1 MLLKPHEIEEVRGN
15 IETITVDDISS
26 GKARMIP
33 TQLKNGYTATLLLD
47 VTNKS
52 VIKEHLIVKNPN
64 GDIDGAESEWIA
76 KDVLGDGYL
85 SITHNKLMS
94 HFMKRLGNFNFK
106 TKLDINDSK

>member
-1 MLLKPHEIEEVRGN
+1 MLLKRELEEVRGN

-33 TQLKNGYTATLLLD
+33 IQLKNGYTVTLLLD
-47 VTNKS
+47 VTNKNL
-52 VIKEHLIVKNPN
+52 IKEHLIVKNPY

-76 KDVLGDGYL
+76 KDVLGNGYL

-106 TKLDINDSK
+106 TNLGKNDSK